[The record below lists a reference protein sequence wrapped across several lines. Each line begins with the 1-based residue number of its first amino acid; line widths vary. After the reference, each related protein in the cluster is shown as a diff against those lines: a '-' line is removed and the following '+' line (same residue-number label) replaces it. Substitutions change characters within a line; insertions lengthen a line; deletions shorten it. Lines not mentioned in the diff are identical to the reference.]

1 MPSLVEIDQKGFCRK
16 KLKML
21 KVYNDDNND
30 DYFDR
35 QRTQFL
41 FSKKTH
47 FSLTTDTFLTLKINS
62 LKKTH
67 LSLTTDTVLFWTF
80 SSVELK
86 FV

>member
-1 MPSLVEIDQKGFCRK
+1 M
-16 KLKML
+16 KML
-21 KVYNDDNND
+21 KDYNDDNND

-41 FSKKTH
+41 FSEKKTH
-47 FSLTTDTFLTLKINS
+47 FSLTTDTFLNLKINS